1 MQTRSGGV
9 VSIELGRLGVEMA
22 GSEGRPWLFI
32 SHAGADLAWA
42 EWVAWQ
48 LQDAGY
54 DVELDSWHW
63 GAGDNVIV
71 RMDEALAARRMVALF
86 SAAYFERRRWT
97 TEEWTAVVAGREG
110 LVPVRLDDA
119 TAPPMLRALK
129 APALFGMDE
138 EAARQALLAAVAGPV
153 GVPAVR
159 PRFPGDDEP
168 GSHSRSTGP
177 RLPGTLPRV
186 WNVPARNPGL
196 VGRDELLVD
205 LRGRLAGGPTA
216 VPVALHGET
225 AVGKSQVAVEY
236 AHRFCGEYELVW
248 WVRAEHPA
256 LISDQLARL
265 AVAIGAADR
274 TMSAR
279 EAVAA
284 LAAELRSR
292 TRWLIVFDNAEDPET
307 VTAHL
312 PSGAGHVLITSR
324 DPRWHERAIPM
335 AVGALA
341 RRDSIALLLGRTPWL
356 ATTEA
361 DRLAAALD
369 DWPLALV
376 QAAEVLT
383 TTSVPDYL
391 EQLAGR
397 AGEVTDAG
405 KPLGC
410 PSTLAAQ
417 IRLSMRRLR
426 AQDPQATEVLQAC
439 ALLAPEPFTLPV
451 LRGREAAG
459 ASPVGRVVVDPATRS
474 RVLTALQRHGLA
486 RVEGGALHL
495 HRLTQAVIADQLT
508 GPERAVAARHASLL
522 LTAAFPG
529 DAQDPAAW
537 PGRPDLL
544 PHLLVIASGD
554 LVTDAA
560 RLAACEACQY
570 LVDRGS
576 AAAVLPRLEGLHRA
590 WTAELGADHAA
601 TRRATACL
609 ARAAAA
615 VADHDRALA
624 LNRGLLGRQRQ
635 ELGEDHP
642 AVLRTAANVAADL
655 MDLGQTEEALELA
668 RDTLIRYRRVVGDE
682 HGETLAVASTVAAC
696 LAGLGRLEEG
706 LALAQDTV
714 SRQRRVL
721 GEDHRDTL
729 FTASNMATDLSEL
742 GRLAEACALAEDT
755 LLRRRQVLGD
765 DHPETLDTASNL
777 AASLAG
783 LGRIDEALQ
792 IARDTAERRRRVLGE
807 DHPDTRLS
815 VTLLNAIDRAVPAPP
830 DMP

>member
-1 MQTRSGGV
+1 V
-9 VSIELGRLGVEMA
+9 VSSGIGGLGVEMTGS
-22 GSEGRPWLFI
+22 GSEGRPWLFV

-48 LQDAGY
+48 LRDAGY

-71 RMDEALAARRMVALF
+71 RMDEALASRRMVALF
-86 SAAYFERRRWT
+86 SASYFDRRRWT
-97 TEEWTAVVAGREG
+97 TEEWTAVVAGRDR
-110 LVPVRLDDA
+110 LVPVRLDDSA
-119 TAPPMLRALK
+119 APPMLRALK

-153 GVPAVR
+153 GAPDVR

-168 GSHSRSTGP
+168 GADARPAGP

-196 VGRDELLVD
+196 VGRDELLAE
-205 LRGRLAGGPTA
+205 LRGLLTRGPA
-216 VPVALHGET
+216 PVPVALHGQA

-248 WVRAEHPA
+248 WVRAEDPA
-256 LISDQLARL
+256 LIPGQLARL
-265 AVAIGAADR
+265 AVATGAADR
-274 TMSAR
+274 TTSAQD
-279 EAVAA
+279 AVAA

-292 TRWLIVFDNAEDPET
+292 TRWLIVFDDAEDPEG
-307 VTAHL
+307 VAEFL

-324 DPRWHERAIPM
+324 DPRWHERAVPM

-341 RRDSIALLLGRTPWL
+341 RGDSIALLLGRAP
-356 ATTEA
+356 
-361 DRLAAALD
+361 RLAAADADRIATALD

-376 QAAEVLT
+376 QAAEVLA
-383 TTSVPDYL
+383 TTSVRDYL
-391 EQLAGR
+391 EQLAER
-397 AGEVTDAG
+397 AGEVADSG
-405 KPLGC
+405 KPLDY

-426 AQDPQATEVLQAC
+426 ARDPQAAELLRAC
-439 ALLAPEPFTLPV
+439 ALLAPEPFALPV

-459 ASPVGRVVVDPATRS
+459 ASSAGRVVVDPATRN

-486 RVEGGALHL
+486 RVEGGTLHL
-495 HRLTQAVIADQLT
+495 HRLTRAVIADQLT
-508 GPERAVAARHASLL
+508 GAERTVAARDASLL
-522 LTAAFPG
+522 LAAAFP
-529 DAQDPAAW
+529 DRAQNPATW
-537 PGRPDLL
+537 PGLPDLL
-544 PHLLVIASGD
+544 PHLLTIASGD
-554 LVTDAA
+554 LVTDTA
-560 RLAACEACQY
+560 RVAACEACRY
-570 LVDRGS
+570 LVDRGG
-576 AAAVLPRLEGLHRA
+576 AAAVLPRLEELHA
-590 WTAELGADHAA
+590 TWTAGLGADHPV

-615 VADHDRALA
+615 VADHQRALA
-624 LNRGLLGRQRQ
+624 LNRGLLGRQREQ
-635 ELGEDHP
+635 LGEDHP
-642 AVLRTAANVAADL
+642 EVLRTAANLAADL

-668 RDTLIRYRRVVGDE
+668 QDTLLRYRRVVGEE

-706 LALAQDTV
+706 LALARDTV
-714 SRQRRVL
+714 DRQRRVL
-721 GEDHRDTL
+721 GEDHPDTL
-729 FTASNMATDLSEL
+729 LTASNMATDLAEL
-742 GRLAEACALAEDT
+742 GRVAEASVLAEDT
-755 LLRRRQVLGD
+755 LRRRRQVLGD

-783 LGRIDEALQ
+783 LGRIDEALRV
-792 IARDTAERRRRVLGE
+792 ARDTAERRRRVLGD

-815 VTLLNAIDRAVPAPP
+815 VALLNALDQAASAPP
-830 DMP
+830 DTP